1 MRTTNSTSIIESA
14 ITNAL
19 IFIPKFCYSLEIPAT
34 FSFAIV
40 NGKSPLIFKVKLTV
54 MVQGAIE
61 YMCF

>member
-1 MRTTNSTSIIESA
+1 M
-14 ITNAL
+14 NAL
-19 IFIPKFCYSLEIPAT
+19 IFIPKLCYSLEIPAT

-54 MVQGAIE
+54 IVQGAIE

>member
-1 MRTTNSTSIIESA
+1 MRATNSASIIESA

-19 IFIPKFCYSLEIPAT
+19 IFILKLCYSLGIPAT

-40 NGKSPLIFKVKLTV
+40 NGKPPLIIKVMLTV